1 MLDVALRPPT
11 PKQLMVQADITFL
24 QKEMGNNK
32 KQMWD
37 AKIQSLL
44 HFFYDFFNFSIV
56 FFCFFETSTKP
67 VLSNQVFKWQ

>member
-11 PKQLMVQADITFL
+11 PKELMVQADITFL

-44 HFFYDFFNFSIV
+44 NFFMTFFHRSFL
-56 FFCFFETSTKP
+56 F
-67 VLSNQVFKWQ
+67 